1 MANIED
7 VKRILTK
14 GIRFGAVGRVPP
26 KQIDEAAGRLLNAG
40 TITRELLEQIGMD
53 AVGDRLLFNDVDVDE
68 LQKVFEKKK
77 NPEAA
82 VHPSHDENISNP

>member
-7 VKRILTK
+7 VKRILK
-14 GIRFGAVGRVPP
+14 QGIRFGGVGRIYP
-26 KQIDEAAGRLLNAG
+26 KQIDEAADRLCASS

-53 AVGDRLLFNDVDVDE
+53 LIGDRLLFNDVDVEE

-77 NPEAA
+77 KAE
-82 VHPSHDENISNP
+82 VVDESE